1 MSSNSGSASAML
13 LNSCISSLYVLDTS
27 TTCMTWRLAS
37 GACKLLKTAFKF
49 QTSYVSRGYDGEHKR
64 GGIIVQWWTV
74 AVAGSPKVQCAIS
87 ATCWPPRHRN
97 RSVCKSSSLLKSLTA
112 IDSQSAFLINS
123 SIATTLIFHSEVTQ
137 RIWSRWGIILV
148 DIARNTWWCNE
159 MMPLCWTNF
168 LLSFMCWRQS
178 TCMVCSSCVQSQSG

>member
-1 MSSNSGSASAML
+1 MAYCKTCKTISFSSCVSEQRNQYAHFMCVRWTFPSIMSSNSGSASAML

-112 IDSQSAFLINS
+112 IDSQCCLPNQF
-123 SIATTLIFHSEVTQ
+123 
-137 RIWSRWGIILV
+137 
-148 DIARNTWWCNE
+148 
-159 MMPLCWTNF
+159 
-168 LLSFMCWRQS
+168 
-178 TCMVCSSCVQSQSG
+178 